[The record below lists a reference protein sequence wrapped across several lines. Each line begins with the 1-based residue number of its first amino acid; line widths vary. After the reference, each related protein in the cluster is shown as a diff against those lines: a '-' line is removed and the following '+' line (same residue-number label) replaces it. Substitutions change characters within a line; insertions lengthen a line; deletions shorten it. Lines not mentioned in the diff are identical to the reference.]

1 MTTNKFKLKSKIFGL
16 YAITIFLL
24 CVLFAI
30 IGVIFLP
37 TLTLRRKW
45 VKKFANLVF
54 ILSGIKIETNGLE
67 NIPDSH
73 AIVVANHASYID
85 GIILHAVLPTKF
97 TFVIKSEMKTVPLAN
112 FLFRRVGSRYVERFK
127 RKGTFRDARKLIKA
141 GADGESLAI
150 FAEGTFTEKPGLHP
164 FRMGAFLTAK
174 KSKIPLIPTVIRGSR
189 DILAADK
196 FLPSRGNIEVK
207 ILAAVYHNDTV
218 YRSGRELRDICREQ
232 ILKNLGEPDLQEES
246 SLNKEG

>member
-1 MTTNKFKLKSKIFGL
+1 MTEYGSKMMANKFKLKSKIYGV

-54 ILSGIKIETNGLE
+54 ILSGIKIETHGLE

-85 GIILHAVLPTKF
+85 GIILHAVLLLLLVF
-97 TFVIKSEMKTVPLAN
+97 LRVLLSCNSVIAILSWLM
-112 FLFRRVGSRYVERFK
+112 SRHLLR
-127 RKGTFRDARKLIKA
+127 LIFF
-141 GADGESLAI
+141 I
-150 FAEGTFTEKPGLHP
+150 
-164 FRMGAFLTAK
+164 
-174 KSKIPLIPTVIRGSR
+174 LI
-189 DILAADK
+189 
-196 FLPSRGNIEVK
+196 
-207 ILAAVYHNDTV
+207 
-218 YRSGRELRDICREQ
+218 
-232 ILKNLGEPDLQEES
+232 
-246 SLNKEG
+246 

>member
-1 MTTNKFKLKSKIFGL
+1 MINKFKLKSKIFGV

-37 TLTLRRKW
+37 SLKLRRRW

-54 ILSGIKIETNGLE
+54 VLSGIKVKTNGLE

-85 GIILHAVLPTKF
+85 GIILHAVLPIKF
-97 TFVIKSEMKTVPLAN
+97 TFVIKSEMKTVLLAN
-112 FLFRRVGSRYVERFK
+112 FLFSRVGSRYVERFK
-127 RKGTFRDARKLIKA
+127 RRGTFRDARKLIKA

-150 FAEGTFTEKPGLHP
+150 FAEGTFTEEPGLHP

-207 ILAAVYHNDTV
+207 ILEAVHQDDTV
-218 YRSGRELRDICREQ
+218 YRTGRELRDICRER
-232 ILKNLGEPDLQEES
+232 ILENLGEPDLQE
-246 SLNKEG
+246 